1 MEVRMDLAQIVI
13 SETRDQQLIVLRE
26 RNGERVLPI
35 VIGLS
40 EALAIDRRVK
50 GVQLQRPMTHD
61 LLANVIESL
70 GGQIDHIVI
79 NDLREHTFIATL
91 YIRRGEDMIAVDS
104 RPSDAI
110 ALGSA
115 LQTPIYVAEHVLASV
130 LNDGGSPE
138 ERIEL
143 LRKRL
148 KMLRVTIAE
157 LERRLGDDEFTSN
170 APDSVLEQYRHQLR
184 EMQTEYEA
192 IDQVLKKLG

>member
-70 GGQIDHIVI
+70 SAELEKIVV
-79 NDLREHTFIATL
+79 NDLQDHTFYAKL
-91 YIRRGEDMIAVDS
+91 VIRRQGELIEVDS

-110 ALGSA
+110 ALGVA
-115 LQTPIYVAEHVLASV
+115 GEVPIYVEDHVLKEVA
-130 LNDGGSPE
+130 
-138 ERIEL
+138 
-143 LRKRL
+143 
-148 KMLRVTIAE
+148 
-157 LERRLGDDEFTSN
+157 
-170 APDSVLEQYRHQLR
+170 Q
-184 EMQTEYEA
+184 
-192 IDQVLKKLG
+192 